1 MNNAFNILIVENDD
15 IDAEFLRRSFKNNG
29 IKNPV
34 YRAYNGVEALDI
46 IRGENG
52 REKISSPYVVLM
64 NINLP
69 TLNGFEVLQELRQ
82 DDDLKKTIVFILTTS
97 SDIEDRRKANDL
109 NVTGYFEKKDATEL
123 VDLIGLMLNPH

>member
-1 MNNAFNILIVENDD
+1 MNNAFNILIVEDDD
-15 IDAEFLRRSFKNNG
+15 IDAEFLRRSFNKNG

-34 YRAYNGVEALDI
+34 YRAYNGVEALDV

-52 REKISSPYVVLM
+52 REKIASPYVVLM
-64 NINLP
+64 DINLP

-82 DDDLKKTIVFILTTS
+82 DDNFKKAIVFILTTS

-109 NVTGYFEKKDATEL
+109 NVIGYFEKKDTIEL